1 MTTVRQL
8 YQLQEMDLILDS
20 LRDTQAKVEEELLS
34 GPRVGQVETAL
45 EEERERLPG
54 VQGEHKARQLEVESL
69 RERSTRLEQQL
80 YGGEVTNARDLRSLE
95 QEVENVRQQLEQQDA
110 ELLELSMKAE
120 ESQQRLESLEQ
131 ELSDGLAAWEVR
143 EAELQAAA
151 ERWGSEVEAASARRQ
166 DLAGALDASAVQRY
180 EGLRRAKRGVA
191 VAKVERGL
199 CQACRMSQPTQIQQ
213 RVRSGT
219 QTVLCTSCGRMLVP
233 A

>member
-110 ELLELSMKAE
+110 ELLDLSMKAE

-151 ERWGSEVEAASARRQ
+151 ERWGSEVEAASQGDRTWLGRWMLRLCSDTKDYGGRSGEWRWPRWSGACAR
-166 DLAGALDASAVQRY
+166 LAGCRSPPRY
-180 EGLRRAKRGVA
+180 SSV
-191 VAKVERGL
+191 
-199 CQACRMSQPTQIQQ
+199 
-213 RVRSGT
+213 
-219 QTVLCTSCGRMLVP
+219 
-233 A
+233 